1 MTRTRL
7 RPAHT
12 PAQLAQIYPT
22 PHDHTRW
29 RDHHVRVD
37 ATIALAR
44 GIENVQSVA
53 DLSCGDAAI
62 ATAIGAPTTILGDY
76 APRYTHTGPLE
87 DTIHTIPAVDLYVC
101 SETIEHLDDPDTAL
115 GLIRGKTKQLLL
127 TTPIGNHGDTNIE
140 HYWAWDRTDV
150 EQMLTA
156 AGFTT
161 QATLM
166 LDMRPAPWSPYCFG
180 MWVCA

>member
-1 MTRTRL
+1 MTRQRL

-12 PAQLAQIYPT
+12 AEQLAAIYPQ

-44 GIENVQSVA
+44 GIENVHSIA

-62 ATAIGAPTTILGDY
+62 AKAVAAEVTILGDY
-76 APRYTHTGPLE
+76 APGYDIQGPIE
-87 DTIHTIPAVDLYVC
+87 QTIINIPQVDLYIC
-101 SETIEHLDDPDTAL
+101 SESIEHLDDPDTVL
-115 GLIRGKTKQLLL
+115 KFIRSKARQLVL
-127 TTPIGNHGDTNIE
+127 TTPVDNWGDANVE
-140 HYWAWDRTDV
+140 HYWAWSRADV

-156 AGFTT
+156 AGWRIEVYN
-161 QATLM
+161 M
-166 LDMRPAPWSPYCFG
+166 LDMRLGPWSPYCFG